1 MEGQVRRMSSS
12 LGIFTTLTDPN
23 RRGDCWIP
31 ALQCYSELADKVV
44 VINGGTEKF
53 NNLPDNVEIIDSE
66 WPEEFDWTLIGQ
78 KFTEG
83 YKALDTSW
91 VLYADI
97 DMIFHETDFSL
108 IRRVFEDNPNQPAM
122 SFWKYQFILPD
133 RYNLKSRL
141 VLAVNKRILGDRVK
155 FDSGGDLCR
164 PSIDGV
170 EIDSGKAME
179 SRIPVYNYEK
189 IIKNYSQVSNDVGRM
204 ARAWQ
209 RHFGEYKLGG
219 ADDES
224 AFDEWAK
231 MTKGRFN
238 KPQERIDLLKHPQF
252 IIPAIMNLKPENF
265 GHSGFGM
272 LEVNDYMGERNA

>member
-1 MEGQVRRMSSS
+1 MSSLS
-12 LGIFTTLTDPN
+12 IFSTVTDPI
-23 RRGDCWIP
+23 RRGDYWLP
-31 ALQCYSELADKVV
+31 AVQCYAELADE
-44 VINGGTEKF
+44 VILVNGSQYETFTGLPMNVKLV
-53 NNLPDNVEIIDSE
+53 NNLWPD
-66 WPEEFDWTLIGQ
+66 EFDWSFIGQ
-78 KFTEG
+78 QFTRG
-83 YKALDTSW
+83 YQACTSDW

-97 DMIFHETDFSL
+97 DMLFHETDFSL

-141 VLAVNKRILGDRVK
+141 VLAINKRILGDRVK

-170 EIDSGKAME
+170 EINPSTAME

-189 IIKNYSQVSNDVGRM
+189 IIKTYSQVSNDVGRM

-238 KPQERIDLLKHPQF
+238 KPQQRIDLLKHPQF

-265 GHSGFGM
+265 GYDGFGM
-272 LEVNDYMGERNA
+272 LEVNDYMGGQNA

>member
-1 MEGQVRRMSSS
+1 MKLS
-12 LGIFTTLTDPN
+12 IFSTVSDPI
-23 RRGDCWIP
+23 RRGDCWLP
-31 ALQCYSELADKVV
+31 AVQCYAELADE
-44 VINGGTEKF
+44 VILVNGSNKETYH
-53 NNLPDNVEIIDSE
+53 NMPSNVRMVDHTWPD
-66 WPEEFDWTLIGQ
+66 EFDWSFIGQ
-78 KFTEG
+78 QFTRG
-83 YKALDTSW
+83 YQACTGDW

-122 SFWKYQFILPD
+122 TFWKYQFILPD

-155 FDSGGDLCR
+155 FNSGGDLCR

-170 EIDSGKAME
+170 EINPSTAME

-189 IIKNYSQVSNDVGRM
+189 ILKTYSQVSNDVGRM

-238 KPQERIDLLKHPQF
+238 KPQQRIDLLKHPQF

-265 GHSGFGM
+265 GYDGFGM
-272 LEVNDYMGERNA
+272 LERNDYVKDSGGQ

>member
-1 MEGQVRRMSSS
+1 MKLS
-12 LGIFTTLTDPN
+12 IFSTVSDPI
-23 RRGDCWIP
+23 RRGDCWLP
-31 ALQCYSELADKVV
+31 SVQCYAELADE
-44 VINGGTEKF
+44 VILVNGSQYETFTGLPMNVKLV
-53 NNLPDNVEIIDSE
+53 NNLWPD
-66 WPEEFDWTLIGQ
+66 EFDWSFIGQ
-78 KFTEG
+78 QFTRG
-83 YKALDTSW
+83 YQACTSDW
-91 VLYADI
+91 VLYADV

-170 EIDSGKAME
+170 EINPSTAME

-189 IIKNYSQVSNDVGRM
+189 ILKTYSQVSNDVGRM

-209 RHFGEYKLGG
+209 SHFGEYKLGG

-231 MTKGRFN
+231 MTKGRFT
-238 KPQERIDLLKHPQF
+238 KPQQRIDLLKHPQF

-265 GHSGFGM
+265 GYDGFGM
-272 LEVNDYMGERNA
+272 LEVNDYMGGQNA

>member
-1 MEGQVRRMSSS
+1 MSSLS
-12 LGIFTTLTDPN
+12 IFSTVTDPM
-23 RRGDCWIP
+23 RRGDCWLP
-31 ALQCYSELADKVV
+31 AVQCYAELADE
-44 VINGGTEKF
+44 VILVNGSQYETF
-53 NNLPDNVEIIDSE
+53 TNLPSNVKLVNHV
-66 WPEEFDWTLIGQ
+66 WPDEFDWKFIGQ
-78 KFTEG
+78 QFTRG
-83 YKALDTSW
+83 YQACTGDW

-97 DMIFHETDFSL
+97 DMLFHETDFSL
-108 IRRVFEDNPNQPAM
+108 IRRVFEDNPNQTAM

-141 VLAVNKRILGDRVK
+141 VLAVNKKLLGDRVK

-170 EIDSGKAME
+170 EINPSTAME

-189 IIKNYSQVSNDVGRM
+189 ITKTYSQVSNDVGRM

-231 MTKGRFN
+231 MTKGRFG

>member
-1 MEGQVRRMSSS
+1 MKLSCFSTV
-12 LGIFTTLTDPN
+12 TDPI
-23 RRGDCWIP
+23 RRGDCWLP
-31 ALQCYSELADKVV
+31 AVQCYAELADE
-44 VINGGTEKF
+44 VILVNGSQYETF
-53 NNLPDNVEIIDSE
+53 HNLPSNVKMINHE
-66 WPEEFDWTLIGQ
+66 WPDEFNWKFIGQ
-78 KFTEG
+78 QFTRG
-83 YKALDTSW
+83 YQACSGDW

-155 FDSGGDLCR
+155 FDSGADLCR

-189 IIKNYSQVSNDVGRM
+189 ILKNYSQVSNDVGRM

-231 MTKGRFN
+231 MTKGRFG
-238 KPQERIDLLKHPQF
+238 KPQQRIDLLKHPQF

-265 GHSGFGM
+265 GYDGFGM